1 MRLGPLF
8 GESGL
13 SDRNSII
20 IGKVG
25 TYTGY

>member
-8 GESGL
+8 EESGL
-13 SDRNSII
+13 SDWNAWR